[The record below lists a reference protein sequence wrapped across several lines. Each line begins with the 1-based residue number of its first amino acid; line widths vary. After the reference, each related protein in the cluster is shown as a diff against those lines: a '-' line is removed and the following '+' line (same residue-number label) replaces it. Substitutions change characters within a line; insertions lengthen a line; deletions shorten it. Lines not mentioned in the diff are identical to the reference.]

1 MGIAR
6 STFYD
11 KPAPQDDTAI
21 VEVISGICEEF
32 EFYGWRRVRAE
43 LRHRGL
49 IVNHKKVRRLMREHD
64 LQPRRRRRCVAT
76 TDSDHDQP
84 IYPNRAK
91 DLAIDGPDQ
100 LWVADITYVAIREGF
115 AYVAVILDAWSR
127 RAIGYAISRSIDVR
141 LTLAALNTAVERRK
155 PPPGC
160 IHHSDRGSQY
170 AAQGYREALLRH
182 GFVGSMGRR
191 GNPYDNPKAESFMKT
206 LKVEAVYPMAYE
218 TFADVANDL
227 PNSSTR
233 STTLVVSTQRWAI
246 SARSS
251 SRISIPGLWSNQPPK
266 LCPPQGAHS
275 IGRNTRDVLNLVHEL
290 EEKLASLRV
299 REPAIDTGGAMG
311 RMVLTVLGMVAEME
325 LGFIRDRPTALAAA
339 GCLGSGLVEP
349 GIAEPDPARPGGC
362 ERGLGAGGDHGAL
375 FLGPARRTSAGRRD
389 QRPSRVRN

>member
-160 IHHSDRGSQY
+160 IHHSDRGSQGEFKWSSQHLDGSCDEHSKTTLGSFW
-170 AAQGYREALLRH
+170 AGALVL
-182 GFVGSMGRR
+182 
-191 GNPYDNPKAESFMKT
+191 
-206 LKVEAVYPMAYE
+206 
-218 TFADVANDL
+218 
-227 PNSSTR
+227 TR
-233 STTLVVSTQRWAI
+233 STAGGR
-246 SARSS
+246 AR
-251 SRISIPGLWSNQPPK
+251 G
-266 LCPPQGAHS
+266 
-275 IGRNTRDVLNLVHEL
+275 
-290 EEKLASLRV
+290 
-299 REPAIDTGGAMG
+299 
-311 RMVLTVLGMVAEME
+311 
-325 LGFIRDRPTALAAA
+325 AAA
-339 GCLGSGLVEP
+339 ILGS
-349 GIAEPDPARPGGC
+349 DCGG
-362 ERGLGAGGDHGAL
+362 RGE
-375 FLGPARRTSAGRRD
+375 
-389 QRPSRVRN
+389 